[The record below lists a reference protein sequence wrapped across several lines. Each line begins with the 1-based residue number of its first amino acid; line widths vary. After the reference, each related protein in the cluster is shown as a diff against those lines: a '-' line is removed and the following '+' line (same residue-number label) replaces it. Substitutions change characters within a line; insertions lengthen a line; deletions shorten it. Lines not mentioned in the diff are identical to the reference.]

1 MKRLSS
7 AMAFVNWRT
16 SYDDEGDGDEE
27 EKAIAV
33 GVEPGISIMRKK
45 DIDSMTHDVNLASAD
60 VSAHE
65 HDVCFMNK
73 IVKGKRR
80 PRIPAVFGPGTI
92 CKNMACKAVVRAG
105 ASFCKRCSCVLC
117 KAFDENKDPS
127 LWIVCERCGLS
138 CHVECAL
145 QEGVAGVIMDG
156 KAAIS
161 HDGSYQCQA
170 CRHVTCL
177 IGCFLNCIMVLA

>member
-1 MKRLSS
+1 MKKLIS
-7 AMAFVNWRT
+7 AMDSVNWRT
-16 SYDDEGDGDEE
+16 SYDGDGDEE

-33 GVEPGISIMRKK
+33 GVEPAISITRKKK
-45 DIDSMTHDVNLASAD
+45 DIDSMTHDVNLASGD
-60 VSAHE
+60 VSARENH
-65 HDVCFMNK
+65 VCLMNK
-73 IVKGKRR
+73 IVKGKRK
-80 PRIPAVFGPGTI
+80 PRIPAIFGPGTI
-92 CKNMACKAVVRAG
+92 CKNMACKAVVRLG

-117 KAFDENKDPS
+117 KTFDDNKDPS

-156 KAAIS
+156 KAAIL

-170 CRHVTCL
+170 CRHATSL